1 MNQRT
6 KRELEF
12 SVKLVR
18 VSPRARQDAN
28 LALQRLR
35 DNPPDIIITRNLAHR
50 ADEFMA
56 ATGRRLFVRQLTA
69 GVYRRLADDR
79 GQATTLGI
87 AVAAALTIVVINLI
101 TSMVFF
107 FTDIADPITRS
118 HDLVLFSSVAVGVF
132 LIYALIWLRIGVQ
145 TISRARRQMALR

>member
-56 ATGRRLFVRQLTA
+56 ATGRRLFVRQLTT

-107 FTDIADPITRS
+107 FTDIADPVTRS
-118 HDLVLFSSVAVGVF
+118 QDLVLFSSVAVGVF
-132 LIYALIWLRIGVQ
+132 LIYAIIWLRIGVQ
-145 TISRARRQMALR
+145 TIGRMRQRLA

>member
-12 SVKLVR
+12 SVKIVR

-87 AVAAALTIVVINLI
+87 AVAAALTIVAVNLI
-101 TSMVFF
+101 TSMVFLF
-107 FTDIADPITRS
+107 SDVPDPVTRAQ
-118 HDLVLFSSVAVGVF
+118 DMVFFSSVAAVVF
-132 LIYALIWLRIGVQ
+132 LVYGVIWLRIGAQ
-145 TISRARRQMALR
+145 TIHRMRRQTV